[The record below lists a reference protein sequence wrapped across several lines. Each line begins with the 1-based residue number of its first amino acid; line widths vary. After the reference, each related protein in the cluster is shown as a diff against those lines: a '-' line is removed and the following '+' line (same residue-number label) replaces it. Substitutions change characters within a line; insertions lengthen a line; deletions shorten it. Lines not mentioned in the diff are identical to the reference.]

1 MLFSYKGI
9 NKNGKNVSGSIEAK
23 DIESAKVKLKQ
34 KNIII
39 EKITSD
45 SFGFL
50 KQYKFDMKY
59 KIKPLELSIISKNLS
74 IYLKSGITIIVAIRL
89 LSQGYTK
96 NKKLSAFFDSII
108 SSLDEGKNFYTAL
121 NNQNVI
127 KLPEFYLQSIKVS
140 EEGGMLK
147 EVLLEM
153 ATYLKEQDKFKKQL
167 ISSLTYPA
175 FIIIVSIFMVGF
187 MLSFIV
193 PKITAIFIQNGQ
205 ELPSIT
211 TFVIAVGNFIS
222 LNYQFILIILGIF
235 MVVFV
240 FFYKQSKSF
249 KYKIDKILLYIPFA
263 GKIIHLS
270 ELARFAYMNAI
281 LIKSGVV
288 VTKAFKL
295 SSNILKNE
303 VLKSIFLDATKR
315 VVEGEKLSKYL
326 QNNTGFKI
334 DTPFV
339 QAIAIGEETSNLSEV
354 LNNLALLYQE
364 NNQNKINRFLTL
376 LEPMMMLIVG
386 GMIGFIVVAMLL
398 PIFSMSIQ

>member
-1 MLFSYKGI
+1 
-9 NKNGKNVSGSIEAK
+9 
-23 DIESAKVKLKQ
+23 
-34 KNIII
+34 
-39 EKITSD
+39 
-45 SFGFL
+45 
-50 KQYKFDMKY
+50 
-59 KIKPLELSIISKNLS
+59 
-74 IYLKSGITIIVAIRL
+74 
-89 LSQGYTK
+89 
-96 NKKLSAFFDSII
+96 
-108 SSLDEGKNFYTAL
+108 
-121 NNQNVI
+121 
-127 KLPEFYLQSIKVS
+127 
-140 EEGGMLK
+140 
-147 EVLLEM
+147 
-153 ATYLKEQDKFKKQL
+153 
-167 ISSLTYPA
+167 
-175 FIIIVSIFMVGF
+175 
-187 MLSFIV
+187 
-193 PKITAIFIQNGQ
+193 
-205 ELPSIT
+205 
-211 TFVIAVGNFIS
+211 
-222 LNYQFILIILGIF
+222 